1 MRPARRL
8 IATRIA
14 GASRRSTLMAELD
27 VVLTR
32 LDALD
37 KRLGDQGQA
46 VNGRLDDLGGDA
58 MRARFHRETEVPE
71 EGSAP

>member
-1 MRPARRL
+1 
-8 IATRIA
+8 
-14 GASRRSTLMAELD
+14 MAELD

-58 MRARFHRETEVPE
+58 MRARFHDETEVPE